1 MKKLLLILTAVIM
14 TAQTSFAQSKQTV
27 AGTLLDEKDVAM
39 PFANILLMKAADS
52 TLAKASVTDIDGA
65 YIIENITDSQYF
77 IKASMV
83 GYDDFASPLFTVNE
97 ANAIV
102 KFQPIKLQLSST
114 ELKEVVVS
122 VKKPFIEQQVDRTI
136 LNVENSIVGSGSTA
150 LEVLEKAPG
159 VMIDR
164 QSDQIKLKNKT
175 GVLIMIDGKR
185 SYLSNDQLTQV
196 LRNMSSD
203 QISSIE
209 IITNPSSKY
218 DAAGTS
224 GIINIKLKKNQAF
237 GTNGSFSASA
247 GQAFIPD
254 SFGDLSRGS
263 VNLNL
268 NNRSEKFNIYGNIGV
283 NRNTN
288 YNDNNLYRIVN
299 FENTQSIFDQLSQRN
314 TLGYYYSGKFGV
326 DYFVS
331 KKTTIGIMLDG
342 GFWDGNLTGLNRTEI
357 KEVSGD
363 VMSASSLVQN
373 SALATKNQNVSA
385 NFNIKHEFDGK
396 GKELTFD
403 ADYSGFYNDGFQ
415 TFNTD
420 YFDANNRLTE
430 SILQRNT
437 TPTYVNIY
445 AAKVDFTLPLENKIK
460 LETGLKS
467 GFVKTDNDFLFEQNI
482 DETWTI
488 DKGKTNTFVYDE
500 LVNAAYINVG
510 KQWEKWSVQAGLRA
524 EHTYS
529 KGNSVTLNKVV
540 ERNYLSLFPTFF
552 LNQNISEDHSV
563 RYSYSRRI
571 DRPNYSQLNPFL
583 FFLDPFTF
591 EEGNPFLQPQFTDN
605 LELTYTYKGSM
616 SLALGYSNTV
626 DYINDVIVQDDATR
640 TTKQTSMNL
649 DQFESYSA
657 NLSLPVPVTKWWMMI
672 NQISAYYNRFQD
684 DDLSGGQLDVGQFAY
699 NFYTS
704 STFTLPKNWTAEVNM
719 WYNSPNVYGIVQAI
733 KPQYAVNAGVS
744 KSFWDKKGR
753 LKLNISDIFLTSFF
767 NGRVDYQNVDLN
779 VQSRWT
785 SRRASVTFSYNFG
798 NQNVKATRRRST
810 ATDTEK
816 NRAGGNN

>member
-1 MKKLLLILTAVIM
+1 MM
-14 TAQTSFAQSKQTV
+14 AQTSFAQSERTV
-27 AGTLLDEKDVAM
+27 AGTLLDEKDMAM
-39 PFANILLMKAADS
+39 PFANVLLMKAADS
-52 TLAKASVTDIDGA
+52 TLAKAGVTDIDGA
-65 YIIENITDSQYF
+65 YLIDNITDNQYF

-83 GYDDFASPLFTVNE
+83 GYDDFISPLFTVNE
-97 ANAIV
+97 ANATV

-122 VKKPFIEQQVDRTI
+122 VKKPFIEQQVDRTV
-136 LNVENSIVGSGSTA
+136 LNVESSIVGSGSTA

-159 VMIDR
+159 VMID
-164 QSDQIKLKNKT
+164 QQNDLIKLKNKS
-175 GVLIMIDGKR
+175 GVLVMIDGKR
-185 SYLSNDQLTQV
+185 SYLSNDQLTQM

-203 QISSIE
+203 QIASIE

-247 GQAFIPD
+247 GEAFIPD
-254 SFGDLSRGS
+254 SFGDLYRGS

-268 NNRSEKFNIYGNIGV
+268 NNRSEKFNIYGNLGV

-288 YNDNNLYRIVN
+288 YNDNTLYRAVN
-299 FENTQSIFDQLSQRN
+299 FENTRSVFDQLSQRS
-314 TLGYYYSGKFGV
+314 TLGHYYSAKAGI
-326 DYFVS
+326 DYFAS

-342 GFWDGNLTGLNRTEI
+342 GFWNGDLIGLNSTDINETF
-357 KEVSGD
+357 GD
-363 VMSASSLVQN
+363 VMTASSLVQN
-373 SALATKNQNVSA
+373 SSLAMENQNITA
-385 NFNIKHEFDGK
+385 NFNVKYDYDGK

-403 ADYSGFYNDGFQ
+403 ADYSRYRNYGFQ
-415 TFNTD
+415 QFNTD
-420 YFDANNRLTE
+420 YFAANGQLTDN
-430 SILQRNT
+430 ILQRNT
-437 TPTYVNIY
+437 TPTDVDIY
-445 AAKVDFTLPLENKIK
+445 AIKADFTLPMKNKFK
-460 LETGLKS
+460 LETGVKS

-482 DETWTI
+482 DGTWTTDI
-488 DKGKTNTFVYDE
+488 GKTNTFVYDE
-500 LVNAAYINVG
+500 LVNAAYVNVG

-529 KGNSVTLNKVV
+529 KGNSVTLDKVV

-552 LNQNISEDHSV
+552 LNQNISEDHAM

-605 LELTYTYKGSM
+605 LELTYTYKGAV
-616 SLALGYSNTV
+616 SLSLGYSNTV
-626 DYINDVIVQDDATR
+626 DYINDVIVQNDADR
-640 TTKQTSMNL
+640 TTKQISMNL

-657 NLSLPVPVTKWWMMI
+657 NLSLPIPVKKWWMMI

-684 DDLSGGQLDVGQFAY
+684 DNLSGGQLNASQFAY

-733 KPQYAVNAGVS
+733 KPQYAVNAGIS
-744 KSFWDKKGR
+744 KSFWEKKGR
-753 LKLNISDIFLTSFF
+753 LKLNVSDIFLTSFF
-767 NGRVDYQNVDLN
+767 NGRVDYQNVDLDVN
-779 VQSRWT
+779 SRWT

-798 NQNVKATRRRST
+798 NQNVKAARRRST
-810 ATDTEK
+810 ATDSEK
-816 NRAGGNN
+816 SRAGGNN

>member
-1 MKKLLLILTAVIM
+1 MKKLLLILTAIGIM
-14 TAQTSFAQSKQTV
+14 AQTSFAQPQRTV
-27 AGTLLDEKDVAM
+27 AGTLLDEEDVAM
-39 PFANILLMKAADS
+39 PFANVLLMKVVDS
-52 TLAKASVTDIDGA
+52 TLAKASVTNIDGA
-65 YIIENITDSQYF
+65 YLIENITDSQYF

-83 GYDDFASPLFTVNE
+83 GYEDFTSPPFTVNE

-102 KFQPIKLQLSST
+102 KFQPVKLQLSST

-122 VKKPFIEQQVDRTI
+122 VKRPFIEQQVDRTV

-159 VMIDR
+159 IVIDR

-185 SYLSNDQLTQV
+185 SYLSNDQLTQM

-247 GQAFIPD
+247 GQAFIPN

-268 NNRSEKFNIYGNIGV
+268 NNRSEKFNVYGNVGV

-299 FENTQSIFDQLSQRN
+299 FGTTESTFDQLSQRN
-314 TLGYYYSGKFGV
+314 TVGYYYSGKFGV
-326 DYFVS
+326 DYFAS
-331 KKTTIGIMLDG
+331 KKTTIGIMFDG
-342 GFWDGNLTGLNRTEI
+342 GYWDGNLIGLNRTKINEI
-357 KEVSGD
+357 RSD
-363 VMSASSLVQN
+363 VNSPSSLVLN
-373 SALATKNQNVSA
+373 SALATNNQNVSV
-385 NFNIKHEFDGK
+385 NFNVKHEFNDK

-403 ADYSGFYNDGFQ
+403 ADYSGFHNDGFQ

-420 YFDANNRLTE
+420 YFGANNQLTNNV
-430 SILQRNT
+430 LQRNT

-460 LETGLKS
+460 LETGLKT
-467 GFVKTDNDFLFEQNI
+467 GFVKTDNDFLFEERIDQN
-482 DETWTI
+482 WTV

-529 KGNSVTLNKVV
+529 KGNSVTLNKIV

-552 LNQNISEDHSV
+552 LNQNISKDHSM

-616 SLALGYSNTV
+616 SVSLGYSNTN
-626 DYINDVIVQDDATR
+626 DYINQVIQQDDATR
-640 TTKQTSMNL
+640 TTKATQLNL
-649 DQFESYSA
+649 DKFQNYSA
-657 NLSLPVPVTKWWMMI
+657 NISLPIPVTKWWMMI
-672 NQISAYYNRFQD
+672 NQVSLYYNRFED
-684 DDLSGGQLDVGQFAY
+684 DNLSGGQLNISQFAY

-704 STFTLPKNWTAEVNM
+704 STFTLPKDWTAEVNI
-719 WYNSPNVYGIVQAI
+719 WYNSPNIYGIIQVQ
-733 KPQYAVNAGVS
+733 KPQYAVNAGLS
-744 KSFWDKKGR
+744 KSFWEKKGR
-753 LKLNISDIFLTSFF
+753 LKFNVSDIFLTSFF
-767 NGRVDYQNVDLN
+767 NGKVDYQNIDMDI
-779 VQSRWT
+779 QSRWT
-785 SRRASVTFSYNFG
+785 SRKASVTFSYNFG

-810 ATDTEK
+810 ATDSEK
-816 NRAGGNN
+816 ERAGGNS

>member
-1 MKKLLLILTAVIM
+1 MKKLLLILTAIGIM
-14 TAQTSFAQSKQTV
+14 AQTSFAQPQRTV
-27 AGTLLDEKDVAM
+27 AGTLLDEEDVAM
-39 PFANILLMKAADS
+39 PFANVLLMKVVDS
-52 TLAKASVTDIDGA
+52 TLAKASVTNIDGA
-65 YIIENITDSQYF
+65 YLIENITDSQYF

-83 GYDDFASPLFTVNE
+83 GYEDFTSPPFTVNE

-102 KFQPIKLQLSST
+102 KFQPVKLQLSST

-122 VKKPFIEQQVDRTI
+122 VKRPFIEQQVDRTV

-159 VMIDR
+159 IVIDR

-185 SYLSNDQLTQV
+185 SYLSNDQLTQM

-247 GQAFIPD
+247 GQAFIPN

-268 NNRSEKFNIYGNIGV
+268 NNRSEKFNVYGNVGV

-299 FENTQSIFDQLSQRN
+299 FGTTESTFDQLSQRN
-314 TLGYYYSGKFGV
+314 TVGYYYSGKFGV
-326 DYFVS
+326 DYFAS
-331 KKTTIGIMLDG
+331 KKTTIGIMFDG
-342 GFWDGNLTGLNRTEI
+342 GYWDGNLIGLNRTKINEI
-357 KEVSGD
+357 RSD
-363 VMSASSLVQN
+363 VNSPSSLVLN
-373 SALATKNQNVSA
+373 SALATNNQNVSV
-385 NFNIKHEFDGK
+385 NFNVKHEFNDK

-403 ADYSGFYNDGFQ
+403 ADYSGFHNDGFQ

-420 YFDANNRLTE
+420 YFGANNQLTNNV
-430 SILQRNT
+430 LQRNT

-460 LETGLKS
+460 LETGLKT
-467 GFVKTDNDFLFEQNI
+467 GFVKTDNDFLFEERIDQN
-482 DETWTI
+482 WTV

-529 KGNSVTLNKVV
+529 KGNSVTLNKIV

-552 LNQNISEDHSV
+552 LNQNISKDHSM

-616 SLALGYSNTV
+616 SVSLGYSNTN
-626 DYINDVIVQDDATR
+626 DYINQVIQQDDATR
-640 TTKQTSMNL
+640 TTKATQLNL
-649 DQFESYSA
+649 DKFQNYSA
-657 NLSLPVPVTKWWMMI
+657 NISLPIPVTKWWMMI
-672 NQISAYYNRFQD
+672 NQVSLYYNRFED
-684 DDLSGGQLDVGQFAY
+684 DNLSGGQLNISQFAY

-704 STFTLPKNWTAEVNM
+704 STFTLPKDWTAEVNI
-719 WYNSPNVYGIVQAI
+719 WYNSPNIYGIIQVQ
-733 KPQYAVNAGVS
+733 KPQYAVNAGLS
-744 KSFWDKKGR
+744 KSFWEKKGR
-753 LKLNISDIFLTSFF
+753 LKFNVSDIFLTSFF
-767 NGRVDYQNVDLN
+767 NGKVDYQNIDMDI
-779 VQSRWT
+779 QSRWT
-785 SRRASVTFSYNFG
+785 SRKASVTFSYNFG
-798 NQNVKATRRRST
+798 NQNVKATRRHST
-810 ATDTEK
+810 ATDSEK
-816 NRAGGNN
+816 ERAGGNS

>member
-1 MKKLLLILTAVIM
+1 MKKLLLILTAIGIM
-14 TAQTSFAQSKQTV
+14 AQTSFAQPQRTV
-27 AGTLLDEKDVAM
+27 AGTLLDEEDVAM
-39 PFANILLMKAADS
+39 PFANVLLMKVVDS
-52 TLAKASVTDIDGA
+52 TLAKASVTNIDGA
-65 YIIENITDSQYF
+65 YLIENITDSQYF

-83 GYDDFASPLFTVNE
+83 GYEDFTSPPFTVNK

-102 KFQPIKLQLSST
+102 KFQPVKLQLSST

-122 VKKPFIEQQVDRTI
+122 VKRPFIEQQVDRTV

-159 VMIDR
+159 IVIDR

-185 SYLSNDQLTQV
+185 SYLSNDQLTQM

-247 GQAFIPD
+247 GQAFIPN

-268 NNRSEKFNIYGNIGV
+268 NNRSEKFNVYGNVGV

-299 FENTQSIFDQLSQRN
+299 FGTTESTFDQLSQRN
-314 TLGYYYSGKFGV
+314 TVGYYYSGKFGV
-326 DYFVS
+326 DYFAS
-331 KKTTIGIMLDG
+331 KKTTIGIMFDG
-342 GFWDGNLTGLNRTEI
+342 GYWDGNLIGLNRTKINEI
-357 KEVSGD
+357 RSD
-363 VMSASSLVQN
+363 VNSPSSLVLN
-373 SALATKNQNVSA
+373 SALATNNQNVSV
-385 NFNIKHEFDGK
+385 NFNVKHEFNDK

-403 ADYSGFYNDGFQ
+403 ADYSGFHNDGFQ

-420 YFDANNRLTE
+420 YFGANNQLT
-430 SILQRNT
+430 SNVLQRNT

-460 LETGLKS
+460 LETGLKT
-467 GFVKTDNDFLFEQNI
+467 GFVKTDNDFLFEERIDQN
-482 DETWTI
+482 WTV

-529 KGNSVTLNKVV
+529 KGNSVTLNKIV

-552 LNQNISEDHSV
+552 LNQNISKDHSM

-616 SLALGYSNTV
+616 SVSLGYSNTN
-626 DYINDVIVQDDATR
+626 DYINQVIQQDDATR
-640 TTKQTSMNL
+640 TTKATQLNL
-649 DQFESYSA
+649 DKFQNYSA
-657 NLSLPVPVTKWWMMI
+657 NISLPIPVTKWWMMI
-672 NQISAYYNRFQD
+672 NQVSLYYNRFED
-684 DDLSGGQLDVGQFAY
+684 DNLSGGQLNISQFAY

-704 STFTLPKNWTAEVNM
+704 STFTLPKDWTAEVNI
-719 WYNSPNVYGIVQAI
+719 WYNSPNIYGIIQVQ
-733 KPQYAVNAGVS
+733 KPQYAVNAGLS
-744 KSFWDKKGR
+744 KSFWEKKGR
-753 LKLNISDIFLTSFF
+753 LKFNVSDIFLTSFF
-767 NGRVDYQNVDLN
+767 NGKVDYQNIDMDI
-779 VQSRWT
+779 QSRWT
-785 SRRASVTFSYNFG
+785 SRKASVTFSYNFG

-810 ATDTEK
+810 ATDSEK
-816 NRAGGNN
+816 ERAGGNS

>member
-1 MKKLLLILTAVIM
+1 MKKLLLILTAIGIM
-14 TAQTSFAQSKQTV
+14 AQTSFAQPQRTV
-27 AGTLLDEKDVAM
+27 TGTLLDEEDVAM
-39 PFANILLMKAADS
+39 PFANVLLMKVVDS
-52 TLAKASVTDIDGA
+52 TLAKASVTNIDGA
-65 YIIENITDSQYF
+65 YLIENITDSQYF

-83 GYDDFASPLFTVNE
+83 GYEDFTSPPFTVNE

-102 KFQPIKLQLSST
+102 KFQPVKLQLSST

-122 VKKPFIEQQVDRTI
+122 VKRPFIEQQVDRTV

-159 VMIDR
+159 IVIDR

-185 SYLSNDQLTQV
+185 SYLSNDQLTQM

-247 GQAFIPD
+247 GQAFIPN

-268 NNRSEKFNIYGNIGV
+268 NNRSEKFNVYGNVGV

-299 FENTQSIFDQLSQRN
+299 FETTKSTFDQLSQRN
-314 TLGYYYSGKFGV
+314 TVGYYYSGKFGV
-326 DYFVS
+326 DYFAS
-331 KKTTIGIMLDG
+331 KKTTIGIMFDG
-342 GFWDGNLTGLNRTEI
+342 GYWDGNLIGLNRTKINEI
-357 KEVSGD
+357 RSD
-363 VMSASSLVQN
+363 VNSPSSLVLN
-373 SALATKNQNVSA
+373 SALATNNQNVSV
-385 NFNIKHEFDGK
+385 NFNIKHEFNDK

-403 ADYSGFYNDGFQ
+403 ADYSGFHNDGFQ

-420 YFDANNRLTE
+420 YFGANNQLI
-430 SILQRNT
+430 SNVLQRNT

-460 LETGLKS
+460 LETGLKT
-467 GFVKTDNDFLFEQNI
+467 GFVKTDNDFLFEERIDQN
-482 DETWTI
+482 WTV

-529 KGNSVTLNKVV
+529 KGNSVTLNKIV

-552 LNQNISEDHSV
+552 LNQNISKDHSM

-591 EEGNPFLQPQFTDN
+591 EEGNPFLRPQFTDN

-616 SLALGYSNTV
+616 SVSLGYSNTS
-626 DYINDVIVQDDATR
+626 DYINQVIQQDDATR
-640 TTKQTSMNL
+640 TTKATQLNL
-649 DQFESYSA
+649 DKFQNYSA
-657 NLSLPVPVTKWWMMI
+657 NISLPIPVTKWWMMI
-672 NQISAYYNRFQD
+672 NQVSLYYNRFED
-684 DDLSGGQLDVGQFAY
+684 DNLSGGQLNISQFAY

-704 STFTLPKNWTAEVNM
+704 STFTLPKDWTAEVNI
-719 WYNSPNVYGIVQAI
+719 WYNSPNIYGIIQAQ
-733 KPQYAVNAGVS
+733 KPQYAVNAGLS
-744 KSFWDKKGR
+744 KSFWEKKGR
-753 LKLNISDIFLTSFF
+753 LKFNVSDIFLTSFF
-767 NGRVDYQNVDLN
+767 NGKVDYQNIDMDI
-779 VQSRWT
+779 QSRWT
-785 SRRASVTFSYNFG
+785 SRKASVTFSYNFG

-810 ATDTEK
+810 ATDSEK
-816 NRAGGNN
+816 ERAGGNS